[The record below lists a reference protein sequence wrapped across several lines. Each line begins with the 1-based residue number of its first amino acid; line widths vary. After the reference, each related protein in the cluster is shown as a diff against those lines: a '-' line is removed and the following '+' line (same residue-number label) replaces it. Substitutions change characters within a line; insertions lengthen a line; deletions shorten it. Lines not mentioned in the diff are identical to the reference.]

1 MAMINRLKRR
11 VEILE
16 KRAVGQ
22 SALCGLMA
30 SAVLA
35 VHAGEWKPNEHYLE
49 AYARA
54 LGYRSRAEWRSAP
67 VDEVQTRERAEIA
80 RLVEK
85 LNAQTSS
92 SHGADDSVRILFES
106 VPSEIKAS
114 CSVWLDPRDARL

>member
-1 MAMINRLKRR
+1 MINNLKRR
-11 VEILE
+11 VENLE
-16 KRAVGQ
+16 KKRAQ
-22 SALCGLMA
+22 PPELCGLMA
-30 SAVLA
+30 CAVLA
-35 VHAGEWKPNEHYLE
+35 AHGGQWKSKEHYLE

-54 LGYRSRAEWRSAP
+54 LRYRSKAAGGSGP
-67 VDEVQTRERAEIA
+67 VDEVQPPERAEIA

-92 SHGADDSVRILFES
+92 SHGVDGAVKILFES

>member
-1 MAMINRLKRR
+1 MINNLKRR
-11 VEILE
+11 VENLE
-16 KRAVGQ
+16 KKGAQ
-22 SALCGLMA
+22 PPELCGLMA
-30 SAVLA
+30 CAVLA
-35 VHAGEWKPNEHYLE
+35 AHAGQWKSKEHYLE

-54 LGYRSRAEWRSAP
+54 LGYRSKAEWRSAP

-106 VPSEIKAS
+106 VPSEIKAN

>member
-1 MAMINRLKRR
+1 MINNLKRR
-11 VEILE
+11 VENLE
-16 KRAVGQ
+16 KKRAQ
-22 SALCGLMA
+22 PPELCGLMA
-30 SAVLA
+30 WAVLA
-35 VHAGEWKPNEHYLE
+35 APAGPWESKEHYLE

-54 LGYRSRAEWRSAP
+54 LGYRSKAEWRSAP

-85 LNAQTSS
+85 LNARTSS
-92 SHGADDSVRILFES
+92 SHGADDAVRILFES